1 MAITFVSC
9 LLLPL
14 EVGIFIGVAV
24 NSGYLLYNAARPNV
38 DASILKT
45 NNSVEY
51 LMLTPDRCLMFP
63 SVDYV
68 RNIVNK
74 QSLKSD
80 LPVVIDCSHVHGVDF
95 SAVSVIETLCNDFR
109 NRNQQIFFYN
119 LTPSVLEVFEG
130 MACDKFIVFYRIDRL
145 DDLIE
150 DNKPS
155 RGSFLSHI

>member
-1 MAITFVSC
+1 MVITFLSC
-9 LLLPL
+9 LLFPL

-38 DASILKT
+38 DVSILKT

-51 LMLTPDRCLMFP
+51 LMLTPDRSLMFP

-74 QSLKSD
+74 QSMKSD
-80 LPVVIDCSHVHGVDF
+80 LPVVIDCSHVYGVDF
-95 SAVSVIETLCNDFR
+95 SAASVIETLCNDFK
-109 NRNQQIFFYN
+109 NRRQQIFFYN
-119 LTPSVLEVFEG
+119 LTPRVLEVFEG
-130 MACDKFIVFYRIDRL
+130 IGCDNFIVFYRIDRL

-150 DNKPS
+150 ENKPTK
-155 RGSFLSHI
+155 RSFLNHI